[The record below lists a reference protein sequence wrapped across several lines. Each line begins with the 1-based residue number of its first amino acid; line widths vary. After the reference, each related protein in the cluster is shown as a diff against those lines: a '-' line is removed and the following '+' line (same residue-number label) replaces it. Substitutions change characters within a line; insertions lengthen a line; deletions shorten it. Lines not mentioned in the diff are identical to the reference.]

1 MLSASKSKVI
11 IVFWGID
18 YHEPSMP
25 IQEGRGLKD
34 VFSGSLCYEL

>member
-1 MLSASKSKVI
+1 MPVSQKLLLFFV
-11 IVFWGID
+11 GID